1 MTILGNERLMNWRK
15 YWEIDRKHRTV
26 SSDFYQFSMTIT
38 EPYSPLYHEV
48 KMQIVMGQPLEGHKL
63 AKLIKRGTILLSEMQ
78 GNFNLK
84 NSGGEYEDD

>member
-38 EPYSPLYHEV
+38 SPYSAAYSETT
-48 KMQIVMGQPLEGHKL
+48 MQIVMLIPLEPHKL
-63 AKLIKRGTILLSEMQ
+63 AKLIKRGTILLAEMQ
-78 GNFNLK
+78 GSFNLK